1 MGVDRAE
8 LKDAKANLMFKLS
21 TVSHIRAFP
30 FWEIVV
36 KDHVFCIDQVGEVFG
51 KLELSIPG
59 D

>member
-8 LKDAKANLMFKLS
+8 LKEAKATLMFKPS
-21 TVSHIRAFP
+21 KVSHIRAFP

-36 KDHVFCIDQVGEVFG
+36 KDRTFYVDQIGEFFG
-51 KLELSIPG
+51 RLELSIPG